1 MLKVELVA
9 PNFLG
14 KGTGHKIATTEKNNI
29 KKFAIKHTSGN
40 YSINTSVEHLLIKL
54 NSVKN
59 YEDIPDTITFSYHS
73 LIERNLDFKETLD
86 VINLTAKLAAAKFDK
101 RPKEIVF
108 TGWAGDSALD
118 DYHEKIVSAGFL
130 GCTLSPRIYGIE
142 AAEEATYRH
151 TKDPSYWSPEAFS
164 NKKIVVT
171 ESLPLDINL
180 TFRQHQ
186 IMTMIC
192 TQGMTN
198 YQIARR
204 LSLSEATVKMH
215 IGLVLK
221 KYGVKNRSQLIFHYN
236 KEKIG

>member
-1 MLKVELVA
+1 MLKTEIVA

-14 KGTGHKIATTEKNNI
+14 KGTESKISNRVKKDIKNFTT
-29 KKFAIKHTSGN
+29 KHTSGN
-40 YSINTSVEHLLIKL
+40 YTVNPSVEHLLIKL
-54 NSVKN
+54 NSVKS
-59 YEDIPDTITFSYHS
+59 YEDIPDTITFSYSS
-73 LIERNLDFKETLD
+73 LIERNLDFKETRD
-86 VINLTAKLAAAKFDK
+86 VINLTARLAAAKFNK
-101 RPKEIVF
+101 APKEIIF
-108 TGWAGDSALD
+108 TGWANGDTLD

-130 GCTLSPRIYGIE
+130 GCLISPRVYGLY
-142 AAEEATYRH
+142 AAEEANYRH

-164 NKKIVVT
+164 SKKIIVT
-171 ESLPLDINL
+171 NPTPLDINL
-180 TFRQHQ
+180 TFRQQQ

-221 KYGVKNRSQLIFHYN
+221 KYGVKNRSQLIFHHN